1 MSRKATASEPRIGQ
15 APPPELFQE
24 LLTRARTVTY
34 MVRMDEPT
42 GTLVYMS
49 PRCEELLGITP
60 EIFLR
65 ETQEERLRRIH
76 PDDHEKLAAAIK
88 AGALTGRFDGRYR
101 YLHPDGRVL
110 HLLTV
115 SRLVA
120 ESPGAPAMR
129 MGLVMDLTAEMETS
143 QALRDSETRYRA
155 LVEHVPAIVYIDSNE
170 PKPATIYV
178 SPKVTTLLGY
188 EPDEWMQDP
197 ALWPRS
203 IHAEDRARVVGLW
216 AASVRSGEDFHCEYR
231 YLHKDGHIVWVR
243 DGATSIRGNDGRA
256 LYWQG
261 VIQDISD
268 RKDAEQ
274 AQRDSEARYRSL
286 VEQVPAVVYEMDPD
300 DERRTVYVSQHV
312 QEVLGYSRQ
321 EWLDQPDIWIELLHP
336 DDRERELDALDRHN
350 RSGEPWIRTYRLI
363 AADGRIVWVRDHA
376 VLARESGRP
385 ERPGTWHGVM
395 LDITAQKSAEQDLL
409 LANELLEH
417 RVRERTAELEAA
429 NALMSLEITDRQLA
443 DSGRRQAEERYRT
456 LVEQVPAVVYRST
469 VLPGSVSS
477 ADYTSPQIEAFLG
490 YTPEQWVPLNFWIGR
505 LHPHDRER
513 VLEAWSISK
522 ETGNTFSEEFRFLA
536 RDGRVVWVL
545 DQTALLSRD
554 EAGRPQRFQGVM
566 LDITARKLAEEA
578 AVDAEARYQALASQ
592 GPVMAYVWE
601 RAPNGGGQHRYM
613 SPQIERL
620 LGYPMDAWNGDDQ
633 FWLSLIHPDD
643 REAAY
648 VSQVQTEYTGEA
660 WSLDYRVITRSGEI
674 RWLHDEGS
682 LLSRDDAGRPHRFH
696 GVYTDITDRKEIERE
711 LREAEERYRTL
722 LEQLP
727 AVPWTEEIDTI
738 TGRSHMAYLGPQ
750 AMSVLG
756 WPAEDLAGDQWN
768 PLGLLHP
775 DDRERAMIASRV
787 ADEEGHWDQTYRV
800 VARDGSVRTVRS
812 VGRRVSEPDA
822 ITHVWRGITIQV
834 EPHGEPA
841 TPPACEDAEISPSA

>member
-60 EIFLR
+60 EIFLG
-65 ETQEERLRRIH
+65 ETQEERLQRIH
-76 PDDHEKLAAAIK
+76 PDDHEKLAAAIE
-88 AGALTGRFDGRYR
+88 AGALTGRFDGQYR

-110 HLLTV
+110 HLLTL
-115 SRLVA
+115 SRLVS

-170 PKPATIYV
+170 PEPATIYV
-178 SPKVTTLLGY
+178 SPKVTTLFGY
-188 EPDEWMQDP
+188 EPDEWMADP
-197 ALWPRS
+197 SLWPRS
-203 IHAEDRARVVGLW
+203 IHPDDRARVAGLW
-216 AASVRSGEDFHCEYR
+216 AAAVRSGGDFHCEYR
-231 YLHKDGHIVWVR
+231 YLHKDGHVVWVR
-243 DGATSIRGNDGRA
+243 DGATSIRDNSGRA

-268 RKDAEQ
+268 RKHAEQ

-286 VEQVPAVVYEMDPD
+286 VEQVPAVVYEMHPD
-300 DERRTVYVSQHV
+300 DERRTVYVSPHV

-321 EWLDQPDIWIELLHP
+321 EWLDQPDMWIELLHP

-429 NALMSLEITDRQLA
+429 NALMSLEIADRQLA

-490 YTPEQWVPLNFWIGR
+490 YTPEEWVPLNFWIGR

-513 VLEAWSISK
+513 VLEAWRVSK
-522 ETGNTFSEEFRFLA
+522 ETGNPFSEEFRFLA

-554 EAGRPQRFQGVM
+554 EAGCPQRFQGVM

-601 RAPNGGGQHRYM
+601 RDPNGGGRHRYM

-620 LGYPMDAWNGDDQ
+620 LGYPVDAWNSNDQ

-643 REAAY
+643 RDAAHA
-648 VSQVQTEYTGEA
+648 SQVQTEYTGEA
-660 WSLDYRVITRSGEI
+660 WSLDYRVITRTGEI

-682 LLSRDDAGRPHRFH
+682 LLSRDDEGRPLRFH
-696 GVYTDITDRKEIERE
+696 GVYIDITDRKEMERE
-711 LREAEERYRTL
+711 LRGAEERYRTL

-727 AVPWTEEIDTI
+727 GVPWTEEVDPL
-738 TGRSHMAYLGPQ
+738 TGRSQMAYLGPQ
-750 AMSVLG
+750 SMSVLG
-756 WPAEDLAGDQWN
+756 WPAEDLAGDRWD
-768 PLGLLHP
+768 PLRLLHP

-787 ADEEGHWDQTYRV
+787 ADEEGQWDQTYRI

-812 VGRRVSEPDA
+812 VGHRVSEPGA
-822 ITHVWRGITIQV
+822 LTHVWKGITIQV
-834 EPHGEPA
+834 GAQGEPA
-841 TPPACEDAEISPSA
+841 APPASEDAEISPSA